1 MTCSKTQTNT
11 QCYNHTGLNCV
22 FLVAQNYF
30 HKALSGCEC
39 YYQPSRD
46 PFREFLSSRW
56 QVHNIVAAAPL
67 QTERET
73 SAVHCDSAFN
83 ISATLH
89 PAGEGF
95 FFFCYIKF
103 LICGHQG
110 LPVFSCHNCD
120 RQTNRLKVAIVHR
133 EAKYKKGVFYEQF
146 ERALYYC
153 FFLANAEA
161 QVLPLAKAL
170 EHGHFQGLWLIT

>member
-1 MTCSKTQTNT
+1 MPRVPW
-11 QCYNHTGLNCV
+11 G
-22 FLVAQNYF
+22 
-30 HKALSGCEC
+30 
-39 YYQPSRD
+39 
-46 PFREFLSSRW
+46 FLSSRW

-133 EAKYKKGVFYEQF
+133 EAKY
-146 ERALYYC
+146 ERVYFMNSLKEHFIIA
-153 FFLANAEA
+153 FFLQMLRHRCCPWPKHWNM
-161 QVLPLAKAL
+161 VIFKVF
-170 EHGHFQGLWLIT
+170 G

>member
-1 MTCSKTQTNT
+1 MVVSAIISLLGILLGSASCSMGVPLKQMA
-11 QCYNHTGLNCV
+11 G
-22 FLVAQNYF
+22 AQYR
-30 HKALSGCEC
+30 SCC
-39 YYQPSRD
+39 PTSDR
-46 PFREFLSSRW
+46 
-56 QVHNIVAAAPL
+56 
-67 QTERET
+67 ERET

-95 FFFCYIKF
+95 FFFCYIKL